1 MPFTPAHM
9 GSGMLVKSVLQE
21 RFPLMMF
28 GWSQIVMDIQPLTVM
43 LTGQG
48 HMHGFTHT
56 YLGAILVA
64 LGAAVSGKHLSEFSL
79 RLFDLPEH
87 LPINWK
93 VAFWSAFTGTFSHV
107 FFDSF
112 MHEDV
117 QPFAPWRLD
126 NPFLEY
132 ISVAN
137 LYWVCIDAGI
147 VGIIVYLIREST
159 RDRRNH
165 YL

>member
-9 GSGMLVKSVLQE
+9 GPGMLVKSVLQE
-21 RFPLMMF
+21 RFSLMMF

-126 NPFLEY
+126 NPFLEC